1 MVGSCFRMTVW
12 RHGRVTLPRDR
23 VAIPQKQ
30 TRSTLPVDLSE
41 PRVDL
46 IENNLFIF
54 SVCFGYSSFPPANP
68 GGSCK
73 KGVRLTLPRPGVQ
86 IGVLVVGLLG
96 YRHTV
101 TQERDP
107 TIVAHRYDL
116 FKMSKLQ
123 GPESFPAGLSQIE

>member
-41 PRVDL
+41 QRVDL

-54 SVCFGYSSFPPANP
+54 SVCFGYSSFSQRIGA
-68 GGSCK
+68 GIVK
-73 KGVRLTLPRPGVQ
+73 KGVLPALPTPSVQ
-86 IGVLVVGLLG
+86 IGVSGGRAFGVSLHG
-96 YRHTV
+96 H
-101 TQERDP
+101 
-107 TIVAHRYDL
+107 
-116 FKMSKLQ
+116 
-123 GPESFPAGLSQIE
+123 AGA